1 MLIDPVTGVT
11 RITATSLP
19 TDPSWMVTHTVA
31 TALWPS
37 VARYDIL
44 ENPTMMTVNVCMSE
58 GEGRWGEWG
67 WKEVRGECIICVFAK
82 YCMAAKLLLEQDCLM
97 TKPSLEWKE
106 AFYYNNM

>member
-31 TALWPS
+31 TALGPS

-44 ENPTMMTVNVCMSE
+44 ENPTMMTVNVCMS
-58 GEGRWGEWG
+58 GGGGGGVGGR
-67 WKEVRGECIICVFAK
+67 R
-82 YCMAAKLLLEQDCLM
+82 LE
-97 TKPSLEWKE
+97 ER
-106 AFYYNNM
+106 